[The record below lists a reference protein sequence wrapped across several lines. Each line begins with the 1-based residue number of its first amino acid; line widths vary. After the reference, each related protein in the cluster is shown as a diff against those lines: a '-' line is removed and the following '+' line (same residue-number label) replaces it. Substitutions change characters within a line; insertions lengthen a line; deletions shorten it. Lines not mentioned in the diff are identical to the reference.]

1 MKSFDIE
8 ERVQQA
14 VSHFNNGYNC
24 CQAVFMAYADLFDI
38 PEDLARNISVSFGGG
53 IGQMREVCG
62 TVSGMAMLC
71 GFKYPVNE
79 AGDKAASSLNYRT
92 VQKMAARFKE
102 EHQTILCKE
111 LLPALAKAKKTE
123 QEDKTSRYYT
133 HRPCGKF
140 VISACRI
147 AGEMLKENS

>member
-8 ERVQQA
+8 ERVQLA
-14 VSHFNNGYNC
+14 VHHFNSGYNC
-24 CQAVFMAYADLFDI
+24 CQAVFMAYADLFDV
-38 PEDLARNISVSFGGG
+38 PEELAKNISVSFGGG

-71 GFKYPVNE
+71 GFKYPVRDN
-79 AGDKAASSLNYRT
+79 DNKAERSQNYHA
-92 VQKMAARFKE
+92 VQRMATRFKE

-111 LLPALAKAKKTE
+111 LLQALAKTKKTDP
-123 QEDKTSRYYT
+123 EDRMSSYHTT
-133 HRPCGKF
+133 RPCGKF

-147 AGEMLKENS
+147 AGEVLKEKL